1 MKNRT
6 VIIRTLGFFVIIGL
20 AFAVLLAIFPLSVE
34 LPYSLEVL
42 LVLFS
47 YTPLAVLAAI
57 IAAHG
62 GADLVARIHV
72 RLLLLYALVIFLIAG
87 IQVTFALPFYLFL
100 SIMLGLIC
108 FIHIRLAV
116 VWLMNRSWW
125 YVP

>member
-1 MKNRT
+1 M
-6 VIIRTLGFFVIIGL
+6 VIIRTLGFFVVIGL
-20 AFAVLLAIFPLSVE
+20 AFAVLLAIVPLSVE
-34 LPYSLEVL
+34 LPYRVEVL
-42 LVLFS
+42 LVLFC

-57 IAAHG
+57 VAAHG
-62 GADLVARIHV
+62 RAGLVPRIHV
-72 RLLLLYALVIFLIAG
+72 RLLLSYALVIFLIAG
-87 IQVTFALPFYLFL
+87 IQVIVALPFHLFL